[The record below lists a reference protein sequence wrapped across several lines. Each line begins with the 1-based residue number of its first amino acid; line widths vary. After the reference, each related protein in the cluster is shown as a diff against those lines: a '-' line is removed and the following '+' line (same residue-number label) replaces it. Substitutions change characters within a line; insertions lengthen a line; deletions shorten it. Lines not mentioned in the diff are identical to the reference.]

1 MNELSILQKTYDLFP
16 YLYGSLRQYPK
27 SEKHTL
33 VAETKDA
40 AFSLLRLLVTANKRY
55 HKKTTLQD
63 ADIALEMLRYYIRL
77 GKDLGFLPIAKYENL
92 SKMTTEIGCMLGG
105 WIRANA

>member
-1 MNELSILQKTYDLFP
+1 MFS
-16 YLYGSLRQYPK
+16 YLYVCLRQYPK

-40 AFSLLRLLVTANKRY
+40 AYTLLRFLVAANKRY

-63 ADIALEMLRYYIRL
+63 ADISLEMLRYYIRL
-77 GKDLGFLPIAKYENL
+77 GKDLGFLPTSKYENL

-105 WIRANA
+105 WIRSNA